1 MTDRNI
7 PKLRFPGF
15 TDEWKKCRLGDIAD
29 INMGKMDAN
38 AMKEDGKFDFY
49 TSGMQKFKID
59 VPAFEGPAITIAGN
73 GSAVGSMH
81 MADGK
86 FNAYQRT
93 YVLNNFSADREF
105 LFYEIGNRLPEKI
118 RQEVRTGNIPYIV
131 MDTLTDLAVSV
142 PDINEQKKIGTCF
155 HNLDSLIDL
164 YRCRLDEL
172 NELKKGLLQKMFP
185 RKGKNVPELRFP
197 GFTEPW
203 KRHNLGEIVSFM
215 DAQRKPL
222 EESDRAKGQYPYYG
236 ASGIV
241 DYVAD
246 YIFDEELILLG
257 EDGSN
262 IIYRNFPVCFLA
274 SGKYWVNNH
283 VHVLKAEPNMDNNF
297 ICISLEKKDYSRYS
311 TGIGMPK
318 LTQNACSK
326 IPVMCPSY
334 LEQKK
339 IGDHFRNIANLIK
352 LYQRKLEELNEL
364 KKGLLQQMLVQQEK
378 RKV

>member
-1 MTDRNI
+1 
-7 PKLRFPGF
+7 
-15 TDEWKKCRLGDIAD
+15 
-29 INMGKMDAN
+29 
-38 AMKEDGKFDFY
+38 
-49 TSGMQKFKID
+49 
-59 VPAFEGPAITIAGN
+59 
-73 GSAVGSMH
+73 
-81 MADGK
+81 
-86 FNAYQRT
+86 
-93 YVLNNFSADREF
+93 
-105 LFYEIGNRLPEKI
+105 
-118 RQEVRTGNIPYIV
+118 
-131 MDTLTDLAVSV
+131 MDTLTDLVVSV

-352 LYQRKLEELNEL
+352 LYQRKLEEMNEL
-364 KKGLLQQMLVQQEK
+364 KKGLLQQMLVQPEK